1 MRILYPDE
9 TSTVASPYL
18 TYFLQVL
25 FSQHSSSASSF
36 IEQASYQFGELG
48 VLKLDIEKL
57 VKEMNVAKDRIDYL
71 FRDQIELRT
80 SVKKVKKDYKHI
92 KIENEHFK
100 QKILALENNYGV
112 YFDAYR

>member
-1 MRILYPDE
+1 M
-9 TSTVASPYL
+9 
-18 TYFLQVL
+18 L

-36 IEQASYQFGELG
+36 IEQASQRFGELG
-48 VLKLDIEKL
+48 VLKSNIEQL

-80 SVKKVKKDYKHI
+80 NVKKCKKDYKHM
-92 KIENEHFK
+92 KVENENIK
-100 QKILALENNYGV
+100 QKLIALENNYGV

>member
-1 MRILYPDE
+1 M
-9 TSTVASPYL
+9 
-18 TYFLQVL
+18 L

-36 IEQASYQFGELG
+36 IEQASHQFGELG
-48 VLKLDIEKL
+48 VLKLDLEKL

-80 SVKKVKKDYKHI
+80 SFKTFKKDYKHM
-92 KIENEHFK
+92 KTENEHFK
-100 QKILALENNYGV
+100 QKILALESNYGV

>member
-1 MRILYPDE
+1 M
-9 TSTVASPYL
+9 
-18 TYFLQVL
+18 L

-36 IEQASYQFGELG
+36 IEQASHRFGELG

-80 SVKKVKKDYKHI
+80 IVKKVKKDYKHM

-100 QKILALENNYGV
+100 QKIDALENSYGV

>member
-1 MRILYPDE
+1 M
-9 TSTVASPYL
+9 
-18 TYFLQVL
+18 L

-36 IEQASYQFGELG
+36 IEQASQRFGELG
-48 VLKLDIEKL
+48 VLKSNIEQL

-80 SVKKVKKDYKHI
+80 NVKKCKKDYKHI
-92 KIENEHFK
+92 KLENENIK
-100 QKILALENNYGV
+100 QKLIALENNYGV

>member
-1 MRILYPDE
+1 M
-9 TSTVASPYL
+9 
-18 TYFLQVL
+18 L

-36 IEQASYQFGELG
+36 IEQASQRFGELG
-48 VLKLDIEKL
+48 VLKSNIEQL

-80 SVKKVKKDYKHI
+80 NVKKCKKDYKHM
-92 KIENEHFK
+92 KIDNENIK
-100 QKILALENNYGV
+100 QKLIALENNYGV

>member
-1 MRILYPDE
+1 M
-9 TSTVASPYL
+9 
-18 TYFLQVL
+18 L

-80 SVKKVKKDYKHI
+80 TVKKVKKDYKHM

-100 QKILALENNYGV
+100 QKIIALENSYGV